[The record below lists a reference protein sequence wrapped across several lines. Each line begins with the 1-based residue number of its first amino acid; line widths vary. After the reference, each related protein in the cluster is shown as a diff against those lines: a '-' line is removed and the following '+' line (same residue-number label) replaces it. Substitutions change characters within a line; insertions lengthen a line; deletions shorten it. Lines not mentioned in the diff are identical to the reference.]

1 MSAAEYWIWLQGAL
15 GAGRRCDA
23 ILDYFG
29 SPEELYGASRS
40 DRLLSGVLNVAA
52 ADALSGYDI
61 GNAER
66 VIDICR
72 KNGWSIVTPDSGG
85 YPDSL
90 RNISGYPLVLY
101 VCGDAACLKDELMI
115 SVVGTRNVS
124 AYGAKVASS
133 LAFSLAEAG
142 FTVVSGGAIGVD
154 SIAHRAALSAGGRT
168 VAFLGCGLGNPYLKS
183 NEQLRSEIASGG
195 ALVSEF
201 LPFAPASRATFP
213 MRNRLISG
221 ISLGTVVAEAGVRSG
236 SLITARAALEQ
247 GRDVFSVPGDV
258 TDAEYAG
265 TNELIRDG
273 ATPVFSGR
281 DIIAFYANDF
291 PQLARY
297 LRERDRQSREKA
309 AKLAGNE
316 ALNAAQNLNKK
327 RTQTKTEPYGD
338 KRRDAAGNDPPAP
351 AEPQSSAAV
360 KPAAPEGVSPE
371 ALALWELMSFEPVEA
386 DELSV
391 KSGIGIGAVLAALT
405 ELELFGAVTTRD
417 GKNYEIIPQQER

>member
-1 MSAAEYWIWLQGAL
+1 MSAPEYWIWLQGAL

-29 SPEELYGASRS
+29 SPEDLYGASRS

-66 VIDICR
+66 VIDTCR
-72 KNGWSIVTPDSGG
+72 KNGWSIVTPDSDG

-101 VCGDAACLKDELMI
+101 VCGDVACLKDELMI
-115 SVVGTRNVS
+115 SIVGTRNVS

-168 VAFLGCGLGNPYLKS
+168 IAFLGCGLGNPYLKS
-183 NEQLRSEIASGG
+183 NAELRSVIAAKG
-195 ALVSEF
+195 ALVSEY
-201 LPFAPASRATFP
+201 LPFAPASKASFP

-236 SLITARAALEQ
+236 SLITAHAALDQ

-273 ATPVFSGR
+273 AIPVFSGR
-281 DIIAFYANDF
+281 DIIAFYADDY
-291 PQLARY
+291 PRLSRY
-297 LRERDRQSREKA
+297 LRERDKQSRQKA
-309 AKLAGNE
+309 AKLAGDE
-316 ALNAAQNLNKK
+316 ARNAAQNLNKK
-327 RTQTKTEPYGD
+327 RTQSKTEPYGE
-338 KRRDAAGNDPPAP
+338 KQRGAVRNEPSDATVS
-351 AEPQSSAAV
+351 QSSPAV

-371 ALALWELMSFEPVEA
+371 AFALWELMSFDPMEA

-391 KSGIGIGAVLAALT
+391 KSGIDIGPVLAALT
-405 ELELFGAVTTRD
+405 ALELFGAVTTHD
-417 GKNYEIIPQQER
+417 GKNYVIIPQQE